1 MPSTRS
7 VIFSF
12 IVGLLHAASLLVI
25 AVDLGYAIGPAE
37 YSIGGMSWRYGGLV
51 LVAALPVWLAVRYRI
66 ITPLLALVLT
76 TSYVVGME
84 LTPPGPTFQDVAELE
99 RLDEPTGIIVV
110 ENGLYVVNYMVNAT
124 VWTVGFLFLGVVEY
138 TVRTIWDWLPAVSTP
153 VSVVSLPTSRRQ
165 AAIIATAGGFVHA
178 VVMVWFAVRLGVTV
192 TGGYGWL
199 LYIFGTVGMW
209 LLAAVPLY
217 LLVRHQLIAPA
228 TVLTAFIL
236 FDVWAEFGRNVDDP
250 HALYFGGWFF
260 YFGILLVVAGI
271 EYGFRRLNPTKRLN
285 SRNSG

>member
-7 VIFSF
+7 ILCSLT
-12 IVGLLHAASLLVI
+12 VGLLHASGLLLI
-25 AVDLGYAIGPAE
+25 AVDLGYAIGPSE
-37 YSIGGMSWRYGGLV
+37 YSIVGMSWRYGGLV
-51 LVAALPVWLAVRYRI
+51 LVAALPVWLAIRYRI
-66 ITPLLALVLT
+66 ITPVLALVLT

-84 LTPPGPTFQDVAELE
+84 LTPPGPTFRDVAELE

-110 ENGLYVVNYMVNAT
+110 EHGLYVVKYMVNAS

-138 TVRTIWDWLPAVSTP
+138 SARTIWDELPAVSTP
-153 VSVVSLPTSRRQ
+153 VSGVSLPTSRRQ
-165 AAIIATAGGFVHA
+165 AAVIATVGGLIHA

-199 LYIFGTVGMW
+199 VYIFSTAGMW
-209 LLAAVPLY
+209 VLAAVPLY
-217 LLVRHQLIAPA
+217 LLVRHQLVAPA

-236 FDVWAEFGRNVDDP
+236 LDVWAEFGRNVDGP

-260 YFGILLVVAGI
+260 YLGVLLVVAGI
-271 EYGFRRLNPTKRLN
+271 EYGFRRLN
-285 SRNSG
+285 